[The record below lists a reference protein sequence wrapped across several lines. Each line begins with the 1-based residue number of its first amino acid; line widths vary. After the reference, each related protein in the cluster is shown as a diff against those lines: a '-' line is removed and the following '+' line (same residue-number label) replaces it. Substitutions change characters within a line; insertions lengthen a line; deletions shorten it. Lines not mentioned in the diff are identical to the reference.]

1 MKRMLINAT
10 HAEELRVALVDGQK
24 LYDLDIEVPAR
35 EQKKSNVYKG
45 IITRVERSL
54 EAVFVDY
61 GSTRHGFLPFKEISG
76 LAIGLDT
83 HEIKDKNQIKEGQ
96 EIVVQVEKEERGN
109 KGAALT
115 TQVSLA
121 GSYLVL
127 MPNNP
132 GAGGIS
138 RRIDGDNRTALR
150 EVLDQ
155 LEIHETIG
163 LIVRTAG
170 VGKSVEELQW
180 DLNYLTNL
188 WDAISRASEDR
199 KAPYLIFQESNFIIR
214 SIRDYLRED
223 IDEVLIDSAESFH
236 LAHDFMQQ
244 IMPQYLSRVKLYE
257 DTVPLFTRYQI
268 ESQIETAYGREV
280 PLPSGGSI
288 VVDPTE
294 ALTSIDINSAR
305 ATKGS
310 DFETTALNINLEA
323 ADEIARQLRIRDM
336 GGLFVIDF
344 IDMGPSKNQRMV
356 EARIKEAMKH
366 DRARIQF
373 SRISRFGLLEMSRQR
388 IHSSL
393 TESSLPVCP
402 RCHGQGTIRSVESLS
417 LSIIRILEEEAMK
430 EHTARVIVQLPID
443 CATFVLNE
451 KRTEV
456 QQIEKTHNVSLVIVP
471 NKHLETPHYEIERVR
486 TKEVKS
492 DNAPS
497 HERVPHEEIREIQPY
512 QREPQAQQE
521 AIVKNI
527 MPSTPQ
533 PSAQEEPS
541 SAGFFKRIF
550 NKILPSAPKEE
561 VKEEKPAV
569 ASKRPQQNRQQR
581 SKQGEGQ
588 NRGRNRNRRT
598 NNKQNPN
605 KPKEPQNQKA
615 NKEQQNTTNSVQ
627 TQNKPTH
634 NKPDQKTDETGEKK
648 PAPRKRRRS
657 RRSSSNNENRG
668 NQQTRTE
675 GNSEKQGN
683 LNQNS
688 AEAQNNN
695 TQANEPRT
703 ERTKAVD
710 KQPTTENKPQHVDA
724 KPPMQ
729 SKPATESKPQQAD
742 AKLPVQSKPATES
755 KPQQADTK
763 PPVQSKPAAESK
775 PQQSDAKPPLQ
786 SKPATESK
794 PQQADAKPPVQ
805 SKPATESKPQQADAK
820 PPVQSKPA
828 TESKPQQADAKPAT
842 ESKPQQADAK
852 PPVQSKPAAE
862 SKPQQADTKPAAQS
876 KPAQENKPK
885 AAASTEAST
894 QDKKVTE
901 SKPQKTAAKEQT
913 NKSGV
918 RHPHRRR
925 RSSES
930 SSRKKM
936 DANSQTTDKAINK
949 AEPTSTS
956 EKPVV
961 EKAPRSSVSE
971 PAPNKPIEKGE
982 PKG

>member
-138 RRIDGDNRTALR
+138 RRIDGDNRVALR

-155 LEIHETIG
+155 LEIPETIG

-180 DLNYLTNL
+180 DLNYLTSL
-188 WDAISRASEDR
+188 WEAISRASEDR

-456 QQIEKTHNVSLVIVP
+456 EQIEKTHNVSLVIVP

-486 TKEVKS
+486 TKEVNT
-492 DNAPS
+492 DNVPS

-512 QREPQAQQE
+512 QREAQVQQE
-521 AIVKNI
+521 AVVQNV
-527 MPSTPQ
+527 MPGTPQ
-533 PSAQEEPS
+533 PSAQEKPS
-541 SAGFFKRIF
+541 SDGFFKRIF
-550 NKILPSAPKEE
+550 NKILPSTPKEE
-561 VKEEKPAV
+561 VKKEEEKPAT

-588 NRGRNRNRRT
+588 NRNKNRNRRP

-605 KPKEPQNQKA
+605 KPKDQQNPRV
-615 NKEQQNTTNSVQ
+615 NKEQQNTASDAQ
-627 TQNKPTH
+627 TQNKATQNKATQ
-634 NKPDQKTDETGEKK
+634 NKPGQKPDETGEKK
-648 PAPRKRRRS
+648 AAPRKRRRS
-657 RRSSSNNENRG
+657 RRSSNKGENKE
-668 NQQTRTE
+668 NQQVRND
-675 GNSEKQGN
+675 GNNEKQGQA
-683 LNQNS
+683 NQTDS
-688 AEAQNNN
+688 KPQNNGN
-695 TQANEPRT
+695 RQSNEPRS
-703 ERTKAVD
+703 EQAKAVE
-710 KQPTTENKPQHVDA
+710 KQVNTQVQNKPAADNKPQQTEEKAPAIRKPAAENKPQQSEA
-724 KPPMQ
+724 KTPVQ
-729 SKPATESKPQQAD
+729 SKPATENKPQQSE
-742 AKLPVQSKPATES
+742 AKVPVQSKPASENKPQQPEAKAPVQSKPTTERKPQQPEAKAPVQSKPATEREPQQPEAKAPVQSKPATERKPQQPEAKAPVQSKPATENKPQQSEAKAPVQSKPATES
-755 KPQQADTK
+755 KPQQ
-763 PPVQSKPAAESK
+763 PE
-775 PQQSDAKPPLQ
+775 
-786 SKPATESK
+786 
-794 PQQADAKPPVQ
+794 
-805 SKPATESKPQQADAK
+805 
-820 PPVQSKPA
+820 
-828 TESKPQQADAKPAT
+828 
-842 ESKPQQADAK
+842 
-852 PPVQSKPAAE
+852 
-862 SKPQQADTKPAAQS
+862 
-876 KPAQENKPK
+876 
-885 AAASTEAST
+885 
-894 QDKKVTE
+894 
-901 SKPQKTAAKEQT
+901 AKEQA

-930 SSRKKM
+930 SSRKKN
-936 DANSQTTDKAINK
+936 DGSSSQTDKPANNK
-949 AEPTSTS
+949 AVPTPSS
-956 EKPVV
+956 
-961 EKAPRSSVSE
+961 EKAPIEKAPKPIVSE
-971 PAPNKPIEKGE
+971 PAPSKPVEKSEPRGE
-982 PKG
+982 

>member
-1 MKRMLINAT
+1 MLINAT

-155 LEIHETIG
+155 LEIPETIG

-533 PSAQEEPS
+533 PSTQEKPS
-541 SAGFFKRIF
+541 SGGFFRRIF
-550 NKILPSAPKEE
+550 NKILTSTPKEE
-561 VKEEKPAV
+561 VKEEEKPAV

-588 NRGRNRNRRT
+588 NRGKNRNRRSS
-598 NNKQNPN
+598 NKPNPN
-605 KPKEPQNQKA
+605 KPKEPQNQKT
-615 NKEQQNTTNSVQ
+615 NKEQQNTTNNAQ
-627 TQNKPTH
+627 TQNKPTP

-648 PAPRKRRRS
+648 AAPRKRRRS

-668 NQQTRTE
+668 NQQTKTE

-683 LNQNS
+683 SNQND
-688 AEAQNNN
+688 AKAQSNN
-695 TQANEPRT
+695 TQTNEPRT
-703 ERTKAVD
+703 EQTKAVETR
-710 KQPTTENKPQHVDA
+710 PTTENKPQHVDA
-724 KPPMQ
+724 KPSVQ

-742 AKLPVQSKPATES
+742 AKPPA
-755 KPQQADTK
+755 
-763 PPVQSKPAAESK
+763 
-775 PQQSDAKPPLQ
+775 Q

-794 PQQADAKPPVQ
+794 PQQADAKPPVQSKPATESKPQQTDTKPPVQ

-828 TESKPQQADAKPAT
+828 TESKPQQADAK
-842 ESKPQQADAK
+842 S
-852 PPVQSKPAAE
+852 PVQSKPTTE
-862 SKPQQADTKPAAQS
+862 SKPQQADTKPPVQS
-876 KPAQENKPK
+876 KPAQENKSK
-885 AAASTEAST
+885 ATTSTEAST

-901 SKPQKTAAKEQT
+901 SKPQQTAAKEQT

-930 SSRKKM
+930 SSRKKT

-949 AEPTSTS
+949 AEPASTG

-961 EKAPRSSVSE
+961 EKAPRPSVSE
-971 PAPNKPIEKGE
+971 PAPSKPIEKSE
-982 PKG
+982 PKGE

>member
-1 MKRMLINAT
+1 MLINAT
-10 HAEELRVALVDGQK
+10 HTEELRVALVDGQK

-138 RRIDGDNRTALR
+138 RRIDGDNRSALR

-155 LEIHETIG
+155 LEIPETIG

-223 IDEVLIDSAESFH
+223 IDEVLIDNAASFH

-430 EHTARVIVQLPID
+430 EHTARVVVQLPID

-456 QQIEKTHNVSLVIVP
+456 EQIEKTHNVSLVIVP

-492 DNAPS
+492 DNVPS

-512 QREPQAQQE
+512 QREAQVQQK
-521 AIVKNI
+521 AVVQNV
-527 MPSTPQ
+527 MPGTPQ
-533 PSAQEEPS
+533 PKPAAAEEKPS
-541 SAGFFKRIF
+541 SDGFFRRIF
-550 NKILPSAPKEE
+550 NKIIPSANKEE
-561 VKEEKPAV
+561 VQQEEKQAP
-569 ASKRPQQNRQQR
+569 KKPQQNRQQR
-581 SKQGEGQ
+581 PKQGEGQ
-588 NRGRNRNRRT
+588 GRSRNRNRRP
-598 NNKQNPN
+598 NNRQNPN
-605 KPKEPQNQKA
+605 KPKDQQGSKP
-615 NKEQQNTTNSVQ
+615 NKDQQSTSNNTQ
-627 TQNKPTH
+627 AQNKPVQ
-634 NKPDQKTDETGEKK
+634 NKPDQNTDENGEKK
-648 PAPRKRRRS
+648 SAPRKRRRS
-657 RRSSSNNENRG
+657 RRSSSNNENKG
-668 NQQTRTE
+668 NQQPR
-675 GNSEKQGN
+675 NDHNNEKQGEEKPTD
-683 LNQNS
+683 S
-688 AEAQNNN
+688 KPQNNVN
-695 TQANEPRT
+695 ESRNKQADSVTTAPSQKPSSNDSKPQLAPASAPVENKAT
-703 ERTKAVD
+703 ESKAQQMD
-710 KQPTTENKPQHVDA
+710 PKASSQSKPTTENKPKQTKASTPVENKPMTESKSQPVDTKAPSQSKPATENKPKKTETSAPVQNKPVTESKPQQVDA
-724 KPPMQ
+724 KPSSQ
-729 SKPATESKPQQAD
+729 SKPAAENKPRQAQASTPVESKPVTENKPKKTETSAPVQNKPATESKPQQGD
-742 AKLPVQSKPATES
+742 AKAPSQNQATTES
-755 KPQQADTK
+755 KP
-763 PPVQSKPAAESK
+763 
-775 PQQSDAKPPLQ
+775 
-786 SKPATESK
+786 
-794 PQQADAKPPVQ
+794 
-805 SKPATESKPQQADAK
+805 
-820 PPVQSKPA
+820 
-828 TESKPQQADAKPAT
+828 
-842 ESKPQQADAK
+842 
-852 PPVQSKPAAE
+852 
-862 SKPQQADTKPAAQS
+862 
-876 KPAQENKPK
+876 
-885 AAASTEAST
+885 
-894 QDKKVTE
+894 
-901 SKPQKTAAKEQT
+901 KEQA

-930 SSRKKM
+930 SRRKSETGDTESNKPVTKTENIKTT
-936 DANSQTTDKAINK
+936 DSAAPSVKPSQTA
-949 AEPTSTS
+949 
-956 EKPVV
+956 KPEAV
-961 EKAPRSSVSE
+961 
-971 PAPNKPIEKGE
+971 PNKPTEKSE
-982 PKG
+982 PKGE

>member
-1 MKRMLINAT
+1 MLINAT

-138 RRIDGDNRTALR
+138 RRIDGDNRVALR

-155 LEIHETIG
+155 LEIPETIG

-180 DLNYLTNL
+180 DLNYLTSL
-188 WDAISRASEDR
+188 WEAISRASEDR

-456 QQIEKTHNVSLVIVP
+456 EQIEKTHNVSLVIVP

-486 TKEVKS
+486 TKEVNT
-492 DNAPS
+492 DNVPS

-512 QREPQAQQE
+512 QREAQVQQE
-521 AIVKNI
+521 AVVQNV
-527 MPSTPQ
+527 MPGTPQ
-533 PSAQEEPS
+533 PSAQEKPS
-541 SAGFFKRIF
+541 SDGFFKRIF

-561 VKEEKPAV
+561 VKKEEEKPAT

-588 NRGRNRNRRT
+588 NRNKNRNRRP

-605 KPKEPQNQKA
+605 KPKDQQNPRV
-615 NKEQQNTTNSVQ
+615 NKEQQNTASDAQ
-627 TQNKPTH
+627 TQNKATQNKATQNKATQ
-634 NKPDQKTDETGEKK
+634 NKPGQKPDETGEKK
-648 PAPRKRRRS
+648 AAPRKRRRS
-657 RRSSSNNENRG
+657 RRSSNKGENKE
-668 NQQTRTE
+668 NQQVRND
-675 GNSEKQGN
+675 GNNEKQGQA
-683 LNQNS
+683 NQTDS
-688 AEAQNNN
+688 KPQNNGN
-695 TQANEPRT
+695 RQSNEPRS
-703 ERTKAVD
+703 EQAKAVE
-710 KQPTTENKPQHVDA
+710 KQVNTQVQNKPAADNKPQQTEEKAPTIRKPAAENKPQQSEA
-724 KPPMQ
+724 KAPVQ
-729 SKPATESKPQQAD
+729 SKPAAENKPQQPE
-742 AKLPVQSKPATES
+742 AKAPVQSKPAAENKPQQPEAKAPVQSKPATER
-755 KPQQADTK
+755 KPQQ
-763 PPVQSKPAAESK
+763 PE
-775 PQQSDAKPPLQ
+775 AK
-786 SKPATESK
+786 A
-794 PQQADAKPPVQ
+794 PVQ
-805 SKPATESKPQQADAK
+805 SKPATENKPQQSEAK
-820 PPVQSKPA
+820 VPVQSKSA
-828 TESKPQQADAKPAT
+828 TESKPQQP
-842 ESKPQQADAK
+842 E
-852 PPVQSKPAAE
+852 
-862 SKPQQADTKPAAQS
+862 
-876 KPAQENKPK
+876 
-885 AAASTEAST
+885 
-894 QDKKVTE
+894 
-901 SKPQKTAAKEQT
+901 AKEQA

-930 SSRKKM
+930 SSRKKN
-936 DANSQTTDKAINK
+936 DGSSSQTDKPANNK
-949 AEPTSTS
+949 AVATPSS
-956 EKPVV
+956 
-961 EKAPRSSVSE
+961 EKAPIEKAPKPIVSE
-971 PAPNKPIEKGE
+971 PAPSKPVEKSEPRGE
-982 PKG
+982 

>member
-155 LEIHETIG
+155 LDIPDTIG

-214 SIRDYLRED
+214 SIRDYLRDD
-223 IDEVLIDSAESFH
+223 IDEVLIDSATAYH

-451 KRTEV
+451 KRTEI
-456 QQIEKTHNVSLVIVP
+456 QQIENTHKVSLVIVP

-486 TKEVKS
+486 SKEVKS
-492 DNAPS
+492 DNVAS
-497 HERVPHEEIREIQPY
+497 HERVPHEAIREIQPY
-512 QREPQAQQE
+512 QREPQEQQK
-521 AIVKNI
+521 AVVQNV
-527 MPSTPQ
+527 MPGTPQ
-533 PSAQEEPS
+533 PAAKEEPS
-541 SAGFFKRIF
+541 TEGFFKRIF
-550 NKILPSAPKEE
+550 NKILPSANKEE

-569 ASKRPQQNRQQR
+569 EAKKPQQNRQQR
-581 SKQGEGQ
+581 PKQGEGQ
-588 NRGRNRNRRT
+588 NRSRNRNRRSSSAQG
-598 NNKQNPN
+598 KQNPN
-605 KPKEPQNQKA
+605 KPRDQQKP
-615 NKEQQNTTNSVQ
+615 KPVKDQQNTADKPA
-627 TQNKPTH
+627 TQNKAAQA
-634 NKPDQKTDETGEKK
+634 KPEQNTTEGGERKS
-648 PAPRKRRRS
+648 APRKRRRS

-668 NQQTRTE
+668 NQQPRNDGNTE
-675 GNSEKQGN
+675 QTSESKSPGQQPREKQ
-683 LNQNS
+683 
-688 AEAQNNN
+688 
-695 TQANEPRT
+695 ANADTRAPR
-703 ERTKAVD
+703 ENR
-710 KQPTTENKPQHVDA
+710 PPRENKPQQGDSEAPVQN
-724 KPPMQ
+724 KPVNENKPQ
-729 SKPATESKPQQAD
+729 QAETQAPKPNKPANENKPQQAETQTPKPSKPVNESKPQQAETQ
-742 AKLPVQSKPATES
+742 APKPSKPANENKPQQAETQAPKPSKPANENKPQQAETQAPKPSKPANES
-755 KPQQADTK
+755 KPQQAETQA
-763 PPVQSKPAAESK
+763 PAQSKPAAEN
-775 PQQSDAKPPLQ
+775 
-786 SKPATESK
+786 
-794 PQQADAKPPVQ
+794 
-805 SKPATESKPQQADAK
+805 
-820 PPVQSKPA
+820 
-828 TESKPQQADAKPAT
+828 
-842 ESKPQQADAK
+842 
-852 PPVQSKPAAE
+852 
-862 SKPQQADTKPAAQS
+862 KPQQADTQAKDPA
-876 KPAQENKPK
+876 
-885 AAASTEAST
+885 
-894 QDKKVTE
+894 
-901 SKPQKTAAKEQT
+901 

-925 RSSES
+925 RSSEP
-930 SSRKKM
+930 SSRRK
-936 DANSQTTDKAINK
+936 SEQTDQPSNKTETAAAPKAPSAPK
-949 AEPTSTS
+949 ATTATTAEPTQS
-956 EKPVV
+956 KPVD
-961 EKAPRSSVSE
+961 KSE
-971 PAPNKPIEKGE
+971 
-982 PKG
+982 